1 MVHYTHLAKIKAHY
15 THPQAYMQNLN
26 IKKMMN
32 TRKVSYENTNIKLY
46 KSKEGKTFCLKLS
59 GERQKKRR
67 EKKEKKKKE
76 V

>member
-26 IKKMMN
+26 LKKMMN
-32 TRKVSYENTNIKLY
+32 TRKVFYENTNIKLY
-46 KSKEGKTFCLKLS
+46 KSKERKTIKFCTFCVKLS
-59 GERQKKRR
+59 GEREK
-67 EKKEKKKKE
+67 KKEKA